1 MSIRLVTAATTP
13 AVTLAEA
20 KRHVHA
26 EHHTDDDSY
35 LEALVEVAT
44 RNTERWLGIAIAEQE
59 WELSLDDFPAG
70 KITLPKAPLI
80 SVDTIEYD
88 NTAGTPTAYATFRE
102 FGVASEGSGYV
113 MPAVDTDWPDTNEE
127 PECVRI
133 GFTAGFAAV
142 PPDIKH
148 AILLLVGDWFEHRE
162 DASEV
167 ALRPMPNGV
176 DRLLMNYRNW
186 AWARTPRITSPNNWS
201 A

>member
-1 MSIRLVTAATTP
+1 MPLRLVTAATTP

-20 KRHVHA
+20 KRQVHA
-26 EHHTDDDSY
+26 EYHTDDDAYIES
-35 LEALVEVAT
+35 LVAAAT

-59 WELSLDDFPAG
+59 WELSLDDFPDG
-70 KITLPKAPLI
+70 RITLPKAPLI
-80 SVDTIEYD
+80 SVDGVEYD
-88 NTAGTPTAYATFRE
+88 NTDDAATPYTARTFGIGAETAGYI
-102 FGVASEGSGYV
+102 
-113 MPAVDTDWPDTNEE
+113 MPAIGEDWPDANGE

-133 GFTAGFAAV
+133 EFTAGFATV

-162 DASEV
+162 DAAEV
-167 ALRPMPNGV
+167 ELRPMPNGV

-186 AWARTPRITSPNNWS
+186 S